1 MEDWEKLFD
10 NAELSHI
17 GEQIVNYLGVDD
29 LWSLR
34 QVNKKLK
41 NIAEEKLL
49 ELFNRIEE
57 HWQNFPT
64 LSWHGNTA
72 FWKRRGACNFIKF
85 HQFFEIHRNE
95 FRSILDIVIDMS
107 HLGKIP
113 IFML

>member
-1 MEDWEKLFD
+1 MEDWEKLFY

-41 NIAEEKLL
+41 NIAEDQMIK
-49 ELFNRIEE
+49 LFNRIEE

-85 HQFFEIHRNE
+85 HHFFKKTISDPNG
-95 FRSILDIVIDMS
+95 FSIPVSIVNLFDPE
-107 HLGKIP
+107 GEG
-113 IFML
+113 